1 MLCSK
6 LKLYN
11 FGPILHMCICNSL
24 SAYLRKS
31 DNSRQ
36 KPPPLVLQLNLLVSE
51 ISSGF
56 HHPEDFWV
64 QLFQE
69 CQQYQDQ
76 ETLQLKK
83 MKITLP

>member
-1 MLCSK
+1 
-6 LKLYN
+6 
-11 FGPILHMCICNSL
+11 L